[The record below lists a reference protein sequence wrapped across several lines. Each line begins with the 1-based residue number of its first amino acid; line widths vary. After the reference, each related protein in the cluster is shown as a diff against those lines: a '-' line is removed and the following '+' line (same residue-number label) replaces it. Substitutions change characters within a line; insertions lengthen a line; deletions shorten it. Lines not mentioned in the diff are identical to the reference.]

1 MSATNLQASRPAC
14 YIQLTDRRISWLISV
29 PFPAFGRV
37 RRVHLKST
45 GNRGLSIL
53 LSMSSIQKL
62 VEEASRLP
70 HDQQLTLANR
80 VLELSEAGVADD
92 AEDTWDSEL
101 RARVQAYDAGR
112 SRTRS
117 ARDVFERLDSK
128 L

>member
-1 MSATNLQASRPAC
+1 
-14 YIQLTDRRISWLISV
+14 
-29 PFPAFGRV
+29 
-37 RRVHLKST
+37 
-45 GNRGLSIL
+45 
-53 LSMSSIQKL
+53 MSSIQKL

-80 VLELSEAGVADD
+80 VLELSEAGVTDD

-101 RARVQAYDAGR
+101 RARVQAYDVDR